1 MSKRAS
7 TWDLLAAPAVVHY
20 EKREGKLC
28 PKCGEFST
36 PSESGRCMNG
46 PMGAPC
52 GHLLVRAPRTVK
64 RRSLV
69 LEKHVMRAARS
80 WLARQRDVHVER
92 VNVSSFGE
100 RRQYKSASK
109 GSADLHLR
117 VRGSDGIGRALF
129 CECKR
134 PGAVQRPEQ
143 IDYQREVEAAG
154 CTYVVEDSPGLET
167 LRKAVEELRRAG

>member
-1 MSKRAS
+1 
-7 TWDLLAAPAVVHY
+7 
-20 EKREGKLC
+20 
-28 PKCGEFST
+28 
-36 PSESGRCMNG
+36 
-46 PMGAPC
+46 
-52 GHLLVRAPRTVK
+52 
-64 RRSLV
+64 
-69 LEKHVMRAARS
+69 MRAARS
-80 WLARQRDVHVER
+80 WLALQWDVHVER

-117 VRGSDGIGRALF
+117 VRGRDGVGRALF

-154 CTYVVEDSPGLET
+154 CRYVVEDSPGLET
-167 LRKAVEELRRAG
+167 LKAAVAELRRAG